1 MHISSRTILGAV
13 TAVLL
18 TAMAG
23 TAVLQ
28 ETGQPSNTAI
38 TTSDCGQAWA
48 QSQASGS
55 CTTTV
60 LEAEAA
66 PGSDIVNNCAVKA
79 NCASVPGGS
88 HDSFSDF
95 HGGPDGVDDLKN
107 CSGTLKLEC

>member
-1 MHISSRTILGAV
+1 MNISSRTIFGAAA
-13 TAVLL
+13 AVLL

-28 ETGQPSNTAI
+28 ELGQPSDTAI
-38 TTSDCGQAWA
+38 TTSDCETAWA

-66 PGSDIVNNCAVKA
+66 PGSSIVNNCAVKA

-88 HDSFSDF
+88 HDTFSDY
-95 HGGPDGVDDLKN
+95 HGGPDGVEDLLN
-107 CSGTLKLEC
+107 CSGTLKTEC

>member
-18 TAMAG
+18 TAMSG

-38 TTSDCGQAWA
+38 TTSDCEQAWA

-60 LEAEAA
+60 LEAEKA

-79 NCASVPGGS
+79 NCASAPGGS
-88 HDSFSDF
+88 HDTFSDF
-95 HGGPDGVDDLKN
+95 HGGPDGVEDLKN